1 MDNETL
7 LKAQQQLEG
16 EDIYTT
22 IRNGTLYVL
31 VGDVGLEL
39 AEYEINYRA
48 KIWDDEYRQNMR
60 EDLY

>member
-16 EDIYTT
+16 EDIYTA

-31 VGDVGLEL
+31 VGDVELEL